1 MNSLFFF
8 GRSVIE
14 VVVSDGF
21 SCHELRSRKAV
32 AVADETE
39 AVSAAL
45 DRPIASE
52 PLADLACGKKTAA
65 ISVCDITRPA
75 PNRIT
80 LPPLL
85 QRLHAAGIPVEGITI
100 LIATGLHRAATPA
113 EIKAIL

>member
-1 MNSLFFF
+1 MKSLFFF
-8 GRSVIE
+8 GKSVIE
-14 VVVSDGF
+14 VEVPAEF
-21 SCHELRSRKAV
+21 RCQELRSRKAV

-45 DRPIASE
+45 DHPIASQS
-52 PLADLACGKKTAA
+52 LVDLARGKKTAA

-85 QRLHAAGIPVEGITI
+85 ARLHDAGIPREGVTI
-100 LIATGLHRAATPA
+100 LIATGLHRAATK
-113 EIKAIL
+113 EEL